1 MLHGVLEHRPS
12 ACTRHAHKIQLFSQP
27 SLIPT
32 THVWEG
38 SRHQLIEALS
48 RALSSPKHPRVM
60 QLTDAAVHAGAVLRA
75 WEQHLGSRE
84 GATFAATTLCTEG
97 ARRTLQHAWTGVG
110 LSIQHDLD
118 EVAQADNPVVDFLL
132 EHPHLKFS
140 SLWLR
145 IVTWLEAHA
154 GPVMRYP
161 AFIHGA
167 NVAPTT
173 THYDDYDSVA
183 FVLVGGKTFYVAPP
197 NLVCQTGRGRPNESS
212 AHPFQPG
219 SPWEQVLPQPFLKV
233 EVPAGSLLYLP
244 RGWWHFVVSQPNTI
258 MLCAWY

>member
-118 EVAQADNPVVDFLL
+118 EVAQPDNPVVDFLL
-132 EHPHLKFS
+132 EHSYLKFS
-140 SLWLR
+140 SLWIR
-145 IVTWLEAHA
+145 IVTWLEA
-154 GPVMRYP
+154 
-161 AFIHGA
+161 
-167 NVAPTT
+167 
-173 THYDDYDSVA
+173 
-183 FVLVGGKTFYVAPP
+183 PP
-197 NLVCQTGRGRPNESS
+197 KLVCQTGRGRPNESS
-212 AHPFQPG
+212 AHPFRPG